1 MATET
6 YGKNINVD
14 EMLEWFASF
23 GQSDSRGV
31 TRLLYSSAWIEAQ
44 QALKEKMEEMGLTP
58 TFDRVGN
65 LFGKLQGTEQ
75 NTKTI
80 LVGSHIDTV
89 VNGGKY
95 DGAYGIA
102 AGLIATHRLFQQ
114 YGRPKKTIEV
124 VSLCEEEGSRFPF
137 TFWGSKNI
145 TGKCNLNDIKTLTDS
160 EGISFLDAMKR
171 SGFDPSSYAPP
182 VRKDLACFIELH
194 IEQGKI
200 LETTN
205 NSLGMVSHI
214 VGQRR
219 FDIEIIG
226 ESNHAGTTPMHLRK
240 DAMNTASYLISY
252 INAKAKE
259 IDPQL
264 VATVGKLLATPNVVN
279 VIAGEVKMTLDVRH
293 HKEEVLDHF
302 CAELYS
308 YIDRLAD
315 EEGLDISISKWM
327 DAKPIKMDESL
338 TALAETIAAEKQL
351 PFQAIVSGAGHD
363 AQIFAEYC
371 PTSLIFVPSK
381 NGISHSPLE
390 FTKKEDL
397 ENGVEILTSLL
408 HRLAY

>member
-1 MATET
+1 M
-6 YGKNINVD
+6 NVD

-23 GQSDSRGV
+23 GQSDSQGV

-44 QALKEKMEEMGLTP
+44 NAIKEKMEEMNLVP
-58 TFDRVGN
+58 SFDRVGN
-65 LFGKLQGTEQ
+65 LFGKLQGTEP

-80 LVGSHIDTV
+80 LIGSHIDTV

-102 AGLIATHRLFQQ
+102 AGLIAVHRLYQQ
-114 YGRPKKTIEV
+114 YGLPKKTIEV

-145 TGKCNLNDIKTLTDS
+145 TGKCTIDDINAITDS
-160 EGISFLDAMKR
+160 DGISFLDAMK
-171 SGFDPSSYAPP
+171 SAGFDPSSYAPP
-182 VRKDLACFIELH
+182 IRNDLACFLELH

-200 LETTN
+200 LETTT

-226 ESNHAGTTPMHLRK
+226 EPNHAGTTPMHLRK
-240 DAMNTASYLISY
+240 DAMNTAGFLISF
-252 INAKAKE
+252 INGKAKE

-293 HKEEVLDHF
+293 HEETVLDQY
-302 CAELYS
+302 CTELYD
-308 YIDRLAD
+308 YIDRLAA
-315 EEGLDISISKWM
+315 EEGIDISITKWM

-338 TALAETIAAEKQL
+338 TALAKSIATEQKL
-351 PFQAIVSGAGHD
+351 SFQPMVSGAGHD
-363 AQIFAEYC
+363 AQIFAEHC

-397 ENGVEILTSLL
+397 ENGVEILTNLL